1 MASEAF
7 WAGLAGGAQV
17 LSDDIRM
24 KEKMRFLEELEKER
38 ENRAEQRAISKEKRD
53 ELRQAKRRDPSL
65 DRPDPSRGVI
75 ETFNSNGDKLGE
87 IPMTEH
93 QREGIMLDREK
104 ERVGLENT
112 VLSGDLTREQL
123 RQAPLRFG
131 MDQERHA
138 DTLRTNEARRAESAA
153 RADAARARAAGG
165 GESAGLE
172 GELAGPT
179 AEAIQDTIDS
189 ALSMSGV
196 ERIDAPDV
204 YDLALRA
211 VETAANQRQ
220 RGRRIDPA
228 VTLSTWLTNKYGD
241 KPLSGPSSSSSSTST
256 RDW

>member
-38 ENRAEQRAISKEKRD
+38 ENRADQRAMAKEKRE

-123 RQAPLRFG
+123 RQAPLKFDMER
-131 MDQERHA
+131 ERHD

-153 RADAARARAAGG
+153 RAEAARKRASGAATPLGATG
-165 GESAGLE
+165 ISTGQAINSLVSDHKDLVEQYTNDGYTMDQINAI
-172 GELAGPT
+172 
-179 AEAIQDTIDS
+179 AEASLRS
-189 ALSMSGV
+189 ASR
-196 ERIDAPDV
+196 ENKDV
-204 YDLALRA
+204 AHTFQLALRA
-211 VETAANQRQ
+211 HSRLN
-220 RGRRIDPA
+220 P
-228 VTLSTWLTNKYGD
+228 NH
-241 KPLSGPSSSSSSTST
+241 
-256 RDW
+256 